1 MARITLRAARV
12 NAGYSQ
18 ETAASLLKISPYTL
32 SNWERGVSMPKAN
45 QIDLICNLY
54 GVTFD
59 MLIFL
64 PNKSALRQSH

>member
-1 MARITLRAARV
+1 MTRITLKAARV

-18 ETAASLLKISPYTL
+18 EEAAILLNISPYTL

-45 QIDLICNLY
+45 QIDSICGLY

-64 PNKSALRQSH
+64 PNKLA

>member
-1 MARITLRAARV
+1 MRRFTIRAARV

-18 ETAASLLKISPYTL
+18 KTAASLLKISPYTL
-32 SNWERGVSMPKAN
+32 SNWERGISMPKAN
-45 QIDLICNLY
+45 HIDAICDLY

-64 PNKSALRQSH
+64 PNKSALSQL

>member
-1 MARITLRAARV
+1 MTRITLRAARV

-18 ETAASLLKISPYTL
+18 EDAANLLNVSPYTL

-45 QIDLICNLY
+45 QIDAICNLY
-54 GVTFD
+54 KVTFD

-64 PNKSALRQSH
+64 PNKLALRQS

>member
-1 MARITLRAARV
+1 MRRLTLRAARV

-18 ETAASLLKISPYTL
+18 REAAERLKISPYTL
-32 SNWERGVSMPKAN
+32 SNWERGISMPKAN
-45 QIDLICNLY
+45 RIDAICDLY

-64 PNKSALRQSH
+64 PSKSA

>member
-1 MARITLRAARV
+1 MTRITLRAART

-18 ETAASLLKISPYTL
+18 EEAATILKISPYTL
-32 SNWERGVSMPKAN
+32 SNWERGISMPKAN
-45 QIDLICNLY
+45 QIDAICDLY

-64 PNKSALRQSH
+64 PKKSALSQL

>member
-1 MARITLRAARV
+1 MTRLTLRAARV

-32 SNWERGVSMPKAN
+32 SNWERGISMPKAN
-45 QIDLICNLY
+45 RIDSICDLY

-64 PNKSALRQSH
+64 PNKSALSQS